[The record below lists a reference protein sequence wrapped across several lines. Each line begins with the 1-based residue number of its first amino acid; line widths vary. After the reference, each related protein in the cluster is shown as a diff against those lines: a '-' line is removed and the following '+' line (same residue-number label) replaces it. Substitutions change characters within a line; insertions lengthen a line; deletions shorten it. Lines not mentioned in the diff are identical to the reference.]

1 MNIWPAANMNFLVPG
16 LRLKLL
22 VQTYRICNTMKY
34 SALIKQNVVQIR
46 IEPELTALIEE
57 AVERMGLSKSE
68 LLRQG
73 LRKGIPE
80 VVRALGGAPKRTLV
94 DALRE
99 MKGLEIPER
108 SSGMKY

>member
-1 MNIWPAANMNFLVPG
+1 MPVLV
-16 LRLKLL
+16 LSIRASS
-22 VQTYRICNTMKY
+22 TERIAFVVRSKY
-34 SALIKQNVVQIR
+34 NGRMKQNVVQIR

-57 AVERMGLSKSE
+57 AVERTGLTRSE

-73 LRKGIPE
+73 LRKGVPE

-108 SSGMKY
+108 SSGMKRRL